1 MPPSPPQVKN
11 VHISIPKTQEYVS
24 LHHKRY
30 FVDVITFRILRWEM
44 NMDYLGG
51 PNIIID

>member
-1 MPPSPPQVKN
+1 MPHSPPQVKDI
-11 VHISIPKTQEYVS
+11 HILNPKTQEYVS

-30 FVDVITFRILRWEM
+30 SVNVIAFRILIWEM

-51 PNIIID
+51 PNKIIG